1 MRKDLF
7 EDFDG
12 FITAMA
18 EDYNKHHPNI
28 NTETCLNSDN
38 TVSVSKFHYE
48 SGEEET
54 DTCETLGDLRRNFW
68 DSYEKLFNV
77 FLKDEFKDNEV
88 LYLRSSYDLL

>member
-12 FITAMA
+12 FITAIV
-18 EDYNKHHPNI
+18 EDYNKYHPNI
-28 NTETCLNSDN
+28 STETCLNSDD

-48 SGEEET
+48 SGEEEEVL
-54 DTCETLGDLRRNFW
+54 CESLGDLRRNFW

-77 FLKDEFKDNEV
+77 FVKEEFKDNEA
-88 LYLRSSYDLL
+88 LYLRSSYDFV